1 MANVKIAVRI
11 RPLTPRL
18 VYYILIHTLLEEK
31 KGSLHY
37 ELFICNSIR

>member
-18 VYYILIHTLLEEK
+18 VYYISNSYTARGK
-31 KGSLHY
+31 KRKFALGIVYLQ
-37 ELFICNSIR
+37 